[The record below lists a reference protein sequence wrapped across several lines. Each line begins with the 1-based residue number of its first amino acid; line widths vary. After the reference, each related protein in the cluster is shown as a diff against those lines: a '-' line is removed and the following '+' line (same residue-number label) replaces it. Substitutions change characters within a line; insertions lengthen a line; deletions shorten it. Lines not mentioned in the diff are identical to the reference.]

1 MTRKKLF
8 LIGAITILTV
18 LTGLLLSSCG
28 AASYL
33 GSDDSGYEYDMVEE
47 SYAPSPEYAASDS
60 FDGDVDVKR
69 ISNGQVGGDAVR
81 QVIRT
86 GSIELTV
93 RNTRETIEEIRDIVA
108 QAEGL
113 IGYSYVYEM
122 RENQYGAYLTL
133 RIPSQRFDSIM
144 SRLEE
149 LGKSTN
155 VQTGLDDV
163 TMQYV
168 DLESR
173 LNNQKAQEARLVE
186 ILEMAETV
194 EEVLEV
200 EKELF
205 RVRGEIESMTAQFNQ
220 LSDQISYST
229 IDVTLRE
236 ETIPTEVISPNAFD
250 NFGERIKQA
259 FVGSIN
265 FILGAI
271 SFIVIALITLI
282 PVLVLIGLFVL
293 FMIWLVKKI
302 SRRNKAKAKATE
314 PIETAAIAEESE
326 KKPE

>member
-1 MTRKKLF
+1 MNRKKPF
-8 LIGAITILTV
+8 LIGAITILTL

-28 AASYL
+28 AASYM
-33 GSDDSGYEYDMVEE
+33 DSGDGGYGYDMVEE
-47 SYAPSPEYAASDS
+47 SYAPAPGYASSDS
-60 FDGDVDVKR
+60 FDSEADVKR
-69 ISNGQVGGDAVR
+69 ISNGQVGEVAVR

-86 GSIELTV
+86 GSIELAV
-93 RNTRETIEEIRDIVA
+93 RDTRETIQEIRDIVA

-113 IGYSYVYEM
+113 ISYSYVYEM

-133 RIPSQRFDSIM
+133 RIPSPRFDSIM

-173 LNNQKAQEARLVE
+173 LNNQKAQEARLIE

-220 LSDQISYST
+220 LSDQISCST
-229 IDVTLRE
+229 IDVSLRE
-236 ETIPTEVISPNAFD
+236 ETIPTEIISPGAFD
-250 NFGERIKQA
+250 NFGEKIKQA
-259 FVGSIN
+259 FIGSIN

-271 SFIVIALITLI
+271 SFIVITLIALI
-282 PVLVLIGLFVL
+282 PVLVLVGLFVL

-302 SRRNKAKAKATE
+302 SKRNKAKAAE
-314 PIETAAIAEESE
+314 PVETAATVEETE
-326 KKPE
+326 KKTE

>member
-1 MTRKKLF
+1 MNRKKLF
-8 LIGAITILTV
+8 LIGAITILSV

-28 AASYL
+28 AASYMD
-33 GSDDSGYEYDMVEE
+33 SSDSGYGYDMVEE
-47 SYAPSPEYAASDS
+47 SYAPAPEYAASDS
-60 FDGDVDVKR
+60 FDGEADVKR
-69 ISNGQVGGDAVR
+69 ISNGQVGEVALR
-81 QVIRT
+81 HVIRT
-86 GSIELTV
+86 GSLDLAV
-93 RNTRETIEEIRDIVA
+93 RDTREAIQEIREIVK

-113 IGYSYVYEM
+113 VSYSYVYEM

-133 RIPSQRFDSIM
+133 RIPEPRFDSIM
-144 SRLEE
+144 GRLEE

-155 VQTGLDDV
+155 VQTSLDDV

-205 RVRGEIESMTAQFNQ
+205 RIRGEIESMTAQFNQ
-220 LSDQISYST
+220 LSDRISYST
-229 IDVTLRE
+229 IDVSLRE

-250 NFGERIKQA
+250 NFGERIRQA

-265 FILGAI
+265 FVLGAI
-271 SFIVIALITLI
+271 SFIVIALISLI
-282 PVLVLIGLFVL
+282 PVLILVGLFVL

-302 SRRNKAKAKATE
+302 TKRNKAKTTE
-314 PIETAAIAEESE
+314 PIETAATAEEME

>member
-1 MTRKKLF
+1 MNRKKLF
-8 LIGAITILTV
+8 LIGVITILSV

-28 AASYL
+28 AASYM
-33 GSDDSGYEYDMVEE
+33 GSDDSGYGYDMVEE
-47 SYAPSPEYAASDS
+47 SYAPSPEYAANDS
-60 FDGDVDVKR
+60 FDSEADVKR
-69 ISNGQVGGDAVR
+69 MSNGQVGEVALR
-81 QVIRT
+81 HVIRT
-86 GSIELTV
+86 GSLDLAV
-93 RNTRETIEEIRDIVA
+93 RDTREAIQEIREIVK

-113 IGYSYVYEM
+113 VSYSYVYEM

-133 RIPSQRFDSIM
+133 RIPEPRFDSIM
-144 SRLEE
+144 GRLEE

-155 VQTGLDDV
+155 VQTSLDDV

-205 RVRGEIESMTAQFNQ
+205 RIRGDIESMTAQFNQ
-220 LSDQISYST
+220 LSDRISYST
-229 IDVTLRE
+229 IDVSLRE

-250 NFGERIKQA
+250 NFGERIRQA

-265 FILGAI
+265 FVLGAI
-271 SFIVIALITLI
+271 SFIVIALISLI
-282 PVLVLIGLFVL
+282 PVLILVGLFVL

-302 SRRNKAKAKATE
+302 TRRNKAKATE
-314 PIETAAIAEESE
+314 PIETAATAEEME

>member
-1 MTRKKLF
+1 MNRKKPF
-8 LIGAITILTV
+8 LIGIVIILTV

-28 AASYL
+28 AASYMD
-33 GSDDSGYEYDMVEE
+33 SSDSGYGYDMAEE

-60 FDGDVDVKR
+60 FEGDVDVKR
-69 ISNGQVGGDAVR
+69 ISNGQVGEVAVR

-86 GSIELTV
+86 GSIELAV
-93 RNTRETIEEIRDIVA
+93 RDTRAAIQEVREIVE

-113 IGYSYVYEM
+113 ISYSYVYEM

-133 RIPSQRFDSIM
+133 RIPSPHFDSIM
-144 SRLEE
+144 SRLED

-155 VQTGLDDV
+155 VQTGLSDV

-173 LNNQKAQEARLVE
+173 LKNQQAQEARLVE
-186 ILEMAETV
+186 ILAMAETV
-194 EEVLEV
+194 EEVLQV
-200 EKELF
+200 EQELF

-220 LSDQISYST
+220 LSDQITYST
-229 IDVTLRE
+229 IEVSLRE
-236 ETIPTEVISPNAFD
+236 ETIPTEVISPGAFD
-250 NFGERIKQA
+250 NFGEKVKQA

-265 FILGAI
+265 FVLNAI

-282 PVLVLIGLFVL
+282 PVLLIIGLFVL
-293 FMIWLVKKI
+293 FMIWLVRKI
-302 SRRNKAKAKATE
+302 SKRNRAKATE
-314 PIETAAIAEESE
+314 PIETAATVEESE

>member
-1 MTRKKLF
+1 MNRKKTF
-8 LIGAITILTV
+8 LIVAITIFTV

-28 AASYL
+28 AASYMDSS
-33 GSDDSGYEYDMVEE
+33 SDGGYDYEIVEE
-47 SYAPSPEYAASDS
+47 NHAPSSEYAASDS
-60 FDGDVDVKR
+60 FEGDTDIKR
-69 ISNGQVGGDAVR
+69 ISDGQVGEVAVR

-86 GSIELTV
+86 GSIELAV
-93 RNTRETIEEIRDIVA
+93 RDTRETIQEIRDIVA
-108 QAEGL
+108 QAEGM
-113 IGYSYVYEM
+113 ISYSYVYEM
-122 RENQYGAYLTL
+122 RENQYGANLTL
-133 RIPSQRFDSIM
+133 RIPSPRFDPIM

-173 LNNQKAQEARLVE
+173 LNNQQAQEARLVE

-229 IDVTLRE
+229 IEVSLRE

-271 SFIVIALITLI
+271 SFIVIALISLI
-282 PVLVLIGLFVL
+282 PVLILVGLFVL

-302 SRRNKAKAKATE
+302 SKRNKAKATE
-314 PIETAAIAEESE
+314 PIETAATAEESE
-326 KKPE
+326 KKLE